1 MLKVAKFGGSSLAD
15 VKQFEKV
22 RSIVEADPARKVIVV
37 SAPGKRFSKDNKIT
51 DLLYLCYAHIKYGVD
66 YRPML
71 ESIRERYR
79 EIVDGLGINFDLDA
93 AFAEIESALGS
104 DASESYLVS
113 RGEYLCARIC
123 AKYLGYEFVDAK
135 DTVFLN
141 YDGSIDTDR
150 TYEAIKLAYSKSSGR
165 IVVPGFFGSLDD
177 GEICLMSRGGSDITG
192 AIFAAALDADIYE
205 NWTDVPGI
213 LMADPS
219 IVKDPY
225 PIPKITYDE
234 LRELTYMG
242 AKVLHEASV
251 YPVKVAGIPVNIR
264 DTNNPEADG
273 TLIDE
278 SFENDDL
285 KDDKFYITGITGKKH
300 YTIIDVKKDNLSLDA
315 ISTVMQVLVS
325 RGIKVEQV
333 NSGLDVFSV
342 ILENGVNKQSVY
354 SIATEIEKLTGG
366 SVKISEGISMIA
378 CVSRRMVFRSGISGL
393 IFGALGE
400 NDINIRLISQG
411 ARELNI
417 LIGVADEDCDRTVQ
431 VLYDSFTKRGNN

>member
-15 VKQFEKV
+15 PKQFAKV
-22 RSIVEADPARKVIVV
+22 KSIVEADASRKVIVV

-51 DLLYLCYAHIKYGVD
+51 DLLYLSYAHIKYGVD

-71 ESIRERYR
+71 DTVKERYY
-79 EIVDGLGINFDLDA
+79 EIARGLGIKLDLDKE
-93 AFAEIESALGS
+93 FEEIETNLAQG
-104 DASESYLVS
+104 ASESYLVS
-113 RGEYLCARIC
+113 RGEYLS
-123 AKYLGYEFVDAK
+123 AKMAAEYLGFEFVDAK
-135 DTVFLN
+135 GTVFLN
-141 YDGSIDTDR
+141 YDSSINTEK
-150 TYEAIKLAYSKSSGR
+150 TYEAIKLAYARSKGK
-165 IVVPGFFGSLDD
+165 IVVPGFFGTLDD
-177 GEICLMSRGGSDITG
+177 GDIALMSRGGSDITG

-251 YPVKVAGIPVNIR
+251 YPVKVAGIPVNIK
-264 DTNNPEADG
+264 DTNDPDAAG

-278 SFENDDL
+278 SFENDDMQ
-285 KDDKFYITGITGKKH
+285 DDKFYITGITGKKH
-300 YTIIDVKKDNLSLDA
+300 YTIIDVKKDNLSLEL
-315 ISTVMQVLVS
+315 INKVLALFVA
-325 RGIKVEQV
+325 RDIKVEQV
-333 NSGLDVFSV
+333 NSGLDVFSI

-354 SIATEIEKLTGG
+354 SIAAEIERATEG

-400 NDINIRLISQG
+400 NNINIRLISQG

-417 LIGVADEDCDRTVQ
+417 LIGVADEDCDRAVQ
-431 VLYDSFTKRGNN
+431 VLYDSFTQKG

>member
-15 VKQFEKV
+15 EKQFAKV
-22 RSIVEADPARKVIVV
+22 KSIVGSDPGRKVIVV

-66 YRPML
+66 HKPML
-71 ESIRERYR
+71 ETIKDRYK
-79 EIVDGLGINFDLDA
+79 EIVESLKIDFDLEG
-93 AFAEIESALGS
+93 AFKKIEDDLAKG
-104 DASESYLVS
+104 ASESYLVS
-113 RGEYLCARIC
+113 RGEYLSARIT
-123 AKYLGYEFVDAK
+123 AEYLGYEFVDAK
-135 DTVFLN
+135 DTVFLG
-141 YDGSIDTDR
+141 YDGSIETEK
-150 TYEAIKLAYSKSSGR
+150 TYEAIRLAYSKTKGC

-177 GEICLMSRGGSDITG
+177 GEIALMSRGGSDITG

-264 DTNNPEADG
+264 NTNDPEAAG

-278 SFENDDL
+278 SFEDDDM

-300 YTIIDVKKDNLSLDA
+300 YTIIDVKKDNLSLEA

-354 SIATEIEKLTGG
+354 SIAAEIEKLTGG

-431 VLYDSFTKRGNN
+431 VLYDSFTKKGA